1 MKYFLI
7 NGVGL
12 KKLLVGTKTVDLP
25 VIHNDDPIRILD
37 AGNTLCDDQ
46 LGGIRDLL
54 SKSTADPCVCG
65 SIYCT
70 GGVIQDQYLRLLQ
83 KSTGDTET
91 LLLASGNIGAALFN
105 EGVVFVRHFFDE
117 IIGTG
122 KLACAAAF
130 LLCGIFVTPA
140 EIFQNGS

>member
-12 KKLLVGTKTVDLP
+12 KKLLVGTKTVDLT
-25 VIHNDDPIRILD
+25 VIHNDDPVRVLD

-54 SKSTADPCVCG
+54 SKSAADPCICG

-70 GGVIQDQYLRLLQ
+70 GGVKINMCKMLDTTSFKRYI
-83 KSTGDTET
+83 KS
-91 LLLASGNIGAALFN
+91 
-105 EGVVFVRHFFDE
+105 
-117 IIGTG
+117 
-122 KLACAAAF
+122 
-130 LLCGIFVTPA
+130 
-140 EIFQNGS
+140 

>member
-7 NGVGL
+7 NGICL
-12 KKLLVGTKTVDLP
+12 KKLLEGTKTVDLP
-25 VIHNDDPIRILD
+25 VIHNDDPVRILD

-46 LGGIRDLL
+46 LGGIRDFL

-83 KSTGDTET
+83 KSAGNTET

-105 EGVVFVRHFFDE
+105 DCLLYTSDAADE
-117 IIGTG
+117 
-122 KLACAAAF
+122 L
-130 LLCGIFVTPA
+130 
-140 EIFQNGS
+140 

>member
-12 KKLLVGTKTVDLP
+12 KKLLVGTKTVDLT
-25 VIHNDDPIRILD
+25 VIHNDDPVRVLD

-54 SKSTADPCVCG
+54 GKGTADPCVCG
-65 SIYCT
+65 SIYRT

-83 KSTGDTET
+83 KSTGNTET
-91 LLLASGNIGAALFN
+91 LLLASGNI
-105 EGVVFVRHFFDE
+105 
-117 IIGTG
+117 
-122 KLACAAAF
+122 
-130 LLCGIFVTPA
+130 
-140 EIFQNGS
+140 